1 MDAVE
6 YYLNFINPALALYY
20 LMIVLLIK
28 QQAIIQQMM
37 KKRRIRLKM
46 MFLQEQTRE
55 GETHRPRKRREI
67 WCISR
72 QSSILHNMQNGWK
85 SLSQQLRD
93 REYRKQYRMR
103 EDLFYKLYSEVKGK
117 GYPKI
122 PYRFW

>member
-93 REYRKQYRMR
+93 REYRKQ
-103 EDLFYKLYSEVKGK
+103 
-117 GYPKI
+117 
-122 PYRFW
+122 